1 MEKFLYYNN
10 LYLIYKYLIN
20 DNNSEIF
27 NLYYGENLSMQEIA
41 DIKNITRS
49 RVGSVIKTV
58 EKKLDKYESILKIHE
73 KNVKLNELLEIND
86 INKLK
91 SMIDSIIKGE

>member
-10 LYLIYKYLIN
+10 LYLIYKDLIN

-41 DIKNITRS
+41 DIKNISRS